1 MYVMN
6 QLGHIHHRFQ
16 DKEQE
21 STEQIRIG
29 LRFLI
34 SFLAEVWARRG
45 SSCEN

>member
-1 MYVMN
+1 MYVMK

-29 LRFLI
+29 LCFLI
-34 SFLAEVWARRG
+34 TFLAEVWERRG
-45 SSCEN
+45 SSFEN